1 MTKWTKDQKTVLLLP
16 QDHENQSPSNMA
28 DHTHEVVNNKEK
40 FRFEVISGALTSKLE
55 YRLGRYRLAL
65 VHTEVP
71 DELSGQGIGSALV
84 TTALQYAKD
93 HDLKVLPYCPF
104 VAAYL
109 ARHPEWDDIVGE
121 I

>member
-1 MTKWTKDQKTVLLLP
+1 
-16 QDHENQSPSNMA
+16 MA
-28 DHTHEVVNNKEK
+28 DNTHQVDNNKEK
-40 FRFEVISGALTSKLE
+40 YRFEVASGALISKLE
-55 YRLGRYRLAL
+55 YRIGRYRMAL

-71 DELSGQGIGSALV
+71 DELAGQGIGSALV

-93 HDLKVLPYCPF
+93 HNLKVLPYCPF

-109 ARHPEWDDIVGE
+109 ERHPEWHDIVGE